1 MAMPK
6 HTLNINKTSYDVEV
20 AAGTS
25 LLWVLREDL
34 RLTGSIKAHHFWIA
48 LDVGMIIQPNNVKA
62 QMEGG
67 IIMGMSSVLKEQITI
82 VDGQIQQ
89 SNFHYYSLGYNTRGS
104 RQH

>member
-34 RLTGSIKAHHFWIA
+34 RLTGTIKAHHFWIA
-48 LDVGMIIQPNNVKA
+48 LDAGMIIQPNNVKA

-82 VDGQIQQ
+82 VDGQVQQ
-89 SNFHYYSLGYNTRGS
+89 SNFHDYSLG
-104 RQH
+104 